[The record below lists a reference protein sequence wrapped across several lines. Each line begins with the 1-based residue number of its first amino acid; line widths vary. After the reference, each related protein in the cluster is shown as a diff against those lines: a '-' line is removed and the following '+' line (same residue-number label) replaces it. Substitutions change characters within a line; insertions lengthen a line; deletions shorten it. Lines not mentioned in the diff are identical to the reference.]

1 MLHIKFDMKIILTSF
16 KKVWNDM
23 DQHICQLVWNLWGK
37 ERQNIND
44 GAIEE
49 KLSQEVVL
57 RTVWGNQVRRGH
69 VDCSALQ
76 QSVVISSLT
85 AILITKGERI
95 HLSTLNLMTYPFP
108 SQKAMLTTKTE
119 IHLQIQHK
127 WAHVR
132 TGRLELCVRWP
143 ASLWLENWEP

>member
-1 MLHIKFDMKIILTSF
+1 
-16 KKVWNDM
+16 M
-23 DQHICQLVWNLWGK
+23 DCF
-37 ERQNIND
+37 
-44 GAIEE
+44 
-49 KLSQEVVL
+49 
-57 RTVWGNQVRRGH
+57 
-69 VDCSALQ
+69 ALQ

-127 WAHVR
+127 
-132 TGRLELCVRWP
+132 
-143 ASLWLENWEP
+143 